1 MSASPKEILRKYGS
15 RRGIDSRKA
24 MARRIA
30 ELELLVEQVRTVPRA
45 MVETGFGPVA
55 VVFAHDLDKVF
66 PAHVPETDFGNL
78 EGGAA

>member
-1 MSASPKEILRKYGS
+1 MSASPKDVF
-15 RRGIDSRKA
+15 RRFGGRRSVDSRKA

-55 VVFAHDLDKVF
+55 VVFAHDLDKLF
-66 PAHVPETDFGNL
+66 PAQVPETDFGNV

>member
-1 MSASPKEILRKYGS
+1 MSASVKDVFRRYGG
-15 RRGIDSRKA
+15 RRSVDSRKL

-45 MVETGFGPVA
+45 MVESGFGPVA
-55 VVFAHDLDKVF
+55 VVFAHDLDKVL
-66 PAHVPETDFGNL
+66 PPVVPETDFGNV